1 MCWPIILKR
10 RADRPILPQIFI
22 VLLKELRICTKNYG
36 LLGDVFPLY
45 LVFAVGAIF
54 SLAHMLFLCF
64 HPKTREFI
72 LKHCD

>member
-1 MCWPIILKR
+1 MH
-10 RADRPILPQIFI
+10 
-22 VLLKELRICTKNYG
+22 KNYG

-54 SLAHMLFLCF
+54 SLAPMLFLCF